1 MIYCI
6 VPRGLALKLHDELR
20 NFFRDEPGVEVVV
33 ERRVGDRRTRPD
45 KRSGEQAAPFMQ
57 ERRKIR
63 NREGRRVG
71 ERRAPQVTVAPVA
84 LPPQAKTSADQLV
97 FVERVAPSSQQAE
110 DLDTARLVIRLQAG
124 ERQVFNDLYLRYFD
138 RAYGYL
144 RIALKDAHEAEDL
157 AQQAFL
163 KVFESADR
171 YERRTQPFRAWL
183 FRIVRNSAVDHL
195 RKQESVELEEP
206 TRVQGRRETA
216 TSGEGAARALDSLSD
231 KALLT
236 QIEQLPPL
244 QRQVIV
250 LHYMLDLTGVEIA
263 EILGREPAAIRQ
275 LKRRALTSLEG
286 RVAALGR
293 EPLRERGR
301 DAASRTRRGRRR

>member
-20 NFFRDEPGVEVVV
+20 TFFRDEPGVEVVV
-33 ERRVGDRRTRPD
+33 EQRVRERRRQPD
-45 KRSGEQAAPFMQ
+45 KRSSEQADPFKQ

-84 LPPQAKTSADQLV
+84 LPPKAKTYAEQLV
-97 FVERVAPSSQQAE
+97 FVERVAPSSQHAE

-124 ERQVFNDLYLRYFD
+124 ERQAFNDLYLRYFD

-157 AQQAFL
+157 TQHAFL
-163 KVFESADR
+163 KVFESVDR

-183 FRIVRNSAVDHL
+183 FRIVRNAALDHF
-195 RKQESVELEEP
+195 RKQESIELEEP
-206 TRVQGRRETA
+206 ARVQRRRETA
-216 TSGEGAARALDSLSD
+216 ASDEAAARALDSLSD
-231 KALLT
+231 KALLA

-250 LHYMLDLTGVEIA
+250 LHYMLDMTGVEVA
-263 EILGREPAAIRQ
+263 EILGREPAAVRQ

-286 RVAALGR
+286 QLAAFGR
-293 EPLRERGR
+293 EPVR
-301 DAASRTRRGRRR
+301 